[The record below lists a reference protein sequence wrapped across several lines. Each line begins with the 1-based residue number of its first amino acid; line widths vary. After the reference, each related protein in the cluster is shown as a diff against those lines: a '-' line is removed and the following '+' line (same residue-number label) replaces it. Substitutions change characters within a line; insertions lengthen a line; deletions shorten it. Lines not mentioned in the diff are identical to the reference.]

1 MVSYGLGKP
10 VTTALVTATTPSDN
24 DIEKRPRNMRVCS
37 VWL

>member
-24 DIEKRPRNMRVCS
+24 DIAKHLRNMRTCS
-37 VWL
+37 VLL